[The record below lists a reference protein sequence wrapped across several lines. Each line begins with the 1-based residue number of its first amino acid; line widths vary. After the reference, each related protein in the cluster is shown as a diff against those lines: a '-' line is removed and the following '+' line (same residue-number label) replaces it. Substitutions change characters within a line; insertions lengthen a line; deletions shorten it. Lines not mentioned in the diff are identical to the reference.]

1 MQKNIFNERFLR
13 FSGQIRTLRRLQGG
27 RIMFSHAISGATYGI
42 NAHLVQVETHI
53 DHGIPPSFN
62 VVGLPDSAVKESRDR
77 VFAAIKTTAFRFP
90 PRSRITVNLAPAVFK
105 KEGSA
110 YDLPM
115 AIGLLAATKQVDSN
129 VLHDILFL
137 GELALDGILRAIHG
151 ALPIAL
157 EAKKENI
164 KRIIVPRE
172 NAKEAAM
179 VQGIDV
185 YPMGSL
191 VETVAF
197 LNGEYKKT
205 KPFHVDIKEIFSE
218 DQHYPIDLDDVKGQ
232 ENVKRALE
240 VAAAGGHN
248 IIMIGPPGSG
258 KTMLAKRFPTILPPL
273 TFDEA
278 IETTKIHSVAGLL
291 PSDTALISTRPY
303 RSPHHTISDSA
314 LVGGGTIPRPGEIS
328 LAHRGVLFLDE
339 LPEFARNV
347 LEVLRQPLEDSHV
360 TISRS
365 KMSIDY
371 PANFMLVCAM
381 NPCPCGYFT
390 DPAKE
395 CSCNQMQ
402 IQKYMAKISG
412 PLLDRIDLHI
422 EVPAVKYNE
431 LASKENG
438 ESSSRIRERVIHA
451 RNIQMKRFEG
461 RKGMYC
467 NADMQS
473 KDIQNFCKLD
483 TAGEKL
489 LKMAITKLGLSAR
502 AYDRIL
508 KVARTIADITSSND
522 IRPEHISE
530 AIQYRSLDRNL
541 WNG

>member
-1 MQKNIFNERFLR
+1 MFAHIL
-13 FSGQIRTLRRLQGG
+13 SGTTL
-27 RIMFSHAISGATYGI
+27 GI
-42 NAHLVQVETHI
+42 KAHLVQVEIHI
-53 DHGIPPSFN
+53 SPALHSFN
-62 VVGLPDSAVKESRDR
+62 VVGLPDNAIRESRER
-77 VFAAIKTTAFRFP
+77 VFASIKTTGFRFP
-90 PRSRITVNLAPAVFK
+90 GQRITVNLAPADIK

-110 YDLPM
+110 FDLSI
-115 AIGLLAATKQVDSN
+115 AIGILAASEQVSKT
-129 VLHDILFL
+129 ILKDFILL
-137 GELALDGILRAIHG
+137 GELSLDGALRPVHG
-151 ALPIAL
+151 ALPIAV
-157 EAKKENI
+157 EVKKHKI
-164 KRIIVPRE
+164 RGMIVPKE

-185 YPMGSL
+185 YPMESL
-191 VETVAF
+191 TETVSF
-197 LNGEYKKT
+197 LNAEHSML
-205 KPFHVDIKEIFSE
+205 KPFRVDMKEIFHQ
-218 DQHYPIDLDDVKGQ
+218 DQKYPTDFADVKGQ

-258 KTMLAKRFPTILPPL
+258 KTMLAKRLPTILPPM

-278 IETTKIHSVAGLL
+278 IETTKIHSVAGTLQ
-291 PSDTALISTRPY
+291 PDTALIANRPF

-328 LAHRGVLFLDE
+328 LAHHGVLFLDE

-347 LEVLRQPLEDSHV
+347 LEVLRQPLEDNHV

-365 KMSIDY
+365 KMSIDF
-371 PANFMLVCAM
+371 PANFMLVCSM

-395 CSCNQMQ
+395 CSCTSLQ

-422 EVPAVKYNE
+422 EVPAVKYKE
-431 LASKENG
+431 LASKESG
-438 ESSSRIRERVIHA
+438 EQSATIRNRVTKA
-451 RNIQMKRFEG
+451 RDVQMKRFEG
-461 RKGMYC
+461 RKNMYS
-467 NADMQS
+467 NADMES
-473 KDIQNFCKLD
+473 KDIQNFCKID
-483 TAGEKL
+483 SAGEEL
-489 LKMAITKLGLSAR
+489 VKMAITKLGLSAR

-508 KVARTIADITSSND
+508 KVGRTIADLSSSQS
-522 IRPEHISE
+522 IKPEHISE